1 MMSLPGFGSL
11 CLHLSLLALAL
22 SGPLFLRAR
31 GAHGLGLSSA
41 RHLFG
46 TAAAL
51 LTAALLTLSLAALVH
66 DFRIEYVISYSDRA
80 TSIPYLLSAIWAGQ
94 AGSLMVWA
102 TMLGWMSIVLSGRL
116 RRHAPTLEPPAMGF
130 LALLLGFFV
139 FVLVGWSNPFAVVDG
154 PPPVDGSGLNPL
166 LRNVLMI
173 FHPPALLAGYAAY
186 GPPAAIT
193 AAALLTGEI
202 DKTFLREL
210 RHWAL
215 IAWVLLSVGNLL
227 GMLWAYEELGW
238 GGYWGWDPVENASL
252 IPWLTGTVLLHLL
265 VVERKARILRG
276 MSIVL
281 AFATLWLTLLGTY
294 LTRSG
299 VVASV
304 HAFGRTVVA
313 DAFAVLLVIV
323 AVAAIVAL
331 VIHRR
336 SLSPPTWAGS
346 ALIGRAAVGAS
357 VLTLGFELEGIAGV
371 LVAPALLAVIVG
383 WRTARSAL
391 RNSFSSWL
399 ASYLVAAAAAGVAAP
414 ILWLPCGVLAVSLFG
429 LDRALG
435 GSEDNP
441 SSKLFSR
448 AKLLTAT
455 VWLISLVAFGVLFGT
470 LLPVLSRIALGE
482 AMQVDAAWY
491 TGWAAPA
498 GLLVLALTGT
508 CLCFGWRSPKRSAVL
523 RRLAPSLVGGAGAT
537 LLAWSLGVTSG
548 LALGAVGLAGMAGV
562 AAVLRA
568 RRLLGRAL
576 KEQGSDADDSGR
588 SGARALRVMRSF
600 GATLAHLGL
609 AVFLF
614 GVSGEAGKR
623 EETFQLFRGQETR
636 FGPFQLDLE
645 SVEHRLELEREE
657 IGAVVVCEWRGRR
670 VELRPERHRYRAHA
684 NQPTSEAAV
693 LTTIRGDLF
702 LTLGE
707 VDLEGQR
714 VWVRAVWTPLLPWIW
729 LGSGLMAFGGLL
741 AVIVA
746 VRLRRS
752 ALVIM
757 AATLVSVVVIWWSWR
772 PSAAVITAMSACVIV
787 ALWWLGQALLRPL
800 WQPVPEHPKCPSC
813 DAPLVQSSRYCH
825 RCGAEVGDD

>member
-41 RHLFG
+41 RHLFS
-46 TAAAL
+46 AATAL
-51 LTAALLTLSLAALVH
+51 LTAGLLTLSLAALVH
-66 DFRIEYVISYSDRA
+66 DFRIEYVISYSDRT
-80 TSIPYLLSAIWAGQ
+80 TSIPYLLCAVWAGQ

-102 TMLGWMSIVLSGRL
+102 AMLGWMSIVLSGRL
-116 RRHAPTLEPPAMGF
+116 RRQAPALEPPAMGF
-130 LALLLGFFV
+130 LSLLLGFFV
-139 FVLVGWSNPFAVVDG
+139 FVLVGWSNPFAVIDG
-154 PPPVDGSGLNPL
+154 TPPVDGSGLNPL

-193 AAALLTGEI
+193 AAALLTGKI

-215 IAWVLLSVGNLL
+215 IAWVFLSVGNLL

-281 AFATLWLTLLGTY
+281 AFATFWLTLLGTY

-313 DAFAVLLVIV
+313 DAFAVLLVVVGVATIV
-323 AVAAIVAL
+323 AIVL
-331 VIHRR
+331 RRR
-336 SLSPPTWAGS
+336 SLSPPTWAGA
-346 ALIGRAAVGAS
+346 ALLGRAAFAAT
-357 VLTLGFELEGIAGV
+357 VLTLGLELEGIAGV
-371 LVAPALLAVIVG
+371 LVAPALLAAIVG
-383 WRTARSAL
+383 WRTVQPSL
-391 RNSFSSWL
+391 RDSFAPWF
-399 ASYLVAAAAAGVAAP
+399 ASYLVAAAAAGVAMP
-414 ILWLPCGVLAVSLFG
+414 TLWLPSGVFAVILFS

-435 GSEDNP
+435 GSEDHP
-441 SSKLFSR
+441 ASALFSR
-448 AKLLTAT
+448 AKLLMAT

-470 LLPVLSRIALGE
+470 VLPVISRIALGE
-482 AMQVDAAWY
+482 AMLVDAGWY

-508 CLCFGWRSPKRSAVL
+508 CLCFGWRSPGQKVVVN
-523 RRLAPSLVGGAGAT
+523 RLTPSLVGAAGAT
-537 LLAWSLGVTSG
+537 LIAWSFGVTSG

-568 RRLLGRAL
+568 LRLFRRAQ
-576 KEQGSDADDSGR
+576 KERGSDADDAGR
-588 SGARALRVMRSF
+588 VGAQALRIMRSF

-623 EETFQLFRGQETR
+623 EETIQLSRDDETR
-636 FGPFQLDLE
+636 FGPFQFRLD
-645 SVEHRLELEREE
+645 SVDHRVELDREE
-657 IGAVVVCEWRGRR
+657 LGAFVICEWRGRS
-670 VELRPERHRYRAHA
+670 VVLLPERHRYRAHA

-707 VDLEGQR
+707 VDLEEQTA
-714 VWVRAVWTPLLPWIW
+714 WVRAVWTPLLPWIW
-729 LGSGLMAFGGLL
+729 LGCGLMAFGGLL
-741 AVIVA
+741 VVGVS

-757 AATLVSVVVIWWSWR
+757 AATLVGVIVIWLAWR
-772 PSAAVITAMSACVIV
+772 PSGAVIAATGASVIV

-800 WQPVPEHPKCPSC
+800 WQPVPELPKCPSC

-825 RCGAEVGDD
+825 RCGAEVDDG